1 MSDRRTPLGAE
12 RAAAPSVRPSVR
24 PEDTRGKGGREE
36 WERDGAAAV
45 KDTTERAGDRP
56 SVVSRVREGGGGP
69 LALAVCCVSVDY
81 LLSPMERT
89 DEEELLLRR
98 RKRKVS

>member
-12 RAAAPSVRPSVR
+12 RAAAPSVR

-69 LALAVCCVSVDY
+69 LALAVC
-81 LLSPMERT
+81 LLRECRLPSISNGTDDRGRT
-89 DEEELLLRR
+89 VAEKKEEE
-98 RKRKVS
+98 S

>member
-1 MSDRRTPLGAE
+1 MCPTEELPSEQREPPL
-12 RAAAPSVRPSVR
+12 RPSVR

-45 KDTTERAGDRP
+45 KDTTERASGRP

-81 LLSPMERT
+81 LSISNGT